1 MSAEESQ
8 GLSGVRART
17 RLAILDAA
25 MRVLPKTPSAT
36 IHEIADAAGVG
47 RSTLHRYFEDRA
59 ALIQAMARHVY
70 ELSNSAILRAA
81 PESGPPL
88 AALRRLADE
97 QLDLGLAL
105 DFIYHER
112 LYRLKPEIFAGLTDA
127 DQIVSAAVA
136 RALRLGRSDPP
147 DWGLRSYWTLLRL
160 ASELISEGVPRH
172 QALDAMMSTLTAGIF
187 SADPEGG
194 EG

>member
-1 MSAEESQ
+1 MGADERQS
-8 GLSGVRART
+8 LSGVRVRT

-25 MRVLPKTPSAT
+25 MRVLPKNPSAT
-36 IHEIADAAGVG
+36 IHDIADAAGVG
-47 RSTLHRYFEDRA
+47 RSTLHRYFDDRP
-59 ALIQAMARHVY
+59 ALIQAMARHIY
-70 ELSNSAILRAA
+70 ELSNAAILRAA

-112 LYRLKPEIFAGLTDA
+112 LYLLKPEIFAGLSDA
-127 DQIVSAAVA
+127 DEIVRAAVA
-136 RALRLGRSDPP
+136 RALRPGRSDPP

-160 ASELISEGVPRH
+160 AAELVAEGTPRH
-172 QALDAMMSTLTAGIF
+172 QALEAMMATLTAGIF
-187 SADPEGG
+187 SADPEAGAG
-194 EG
+194 